1 MGIDYIDIGV
11 NLLMRPL
18 KRIYTKFLIAFNA
31 NINILINTSSSIEEA
46 NQSLELTKKYPSKI
60 YTTAGVHPHNASIAS
75 DQLEEL
81 IEVLQNDCMIAIG
94 ECGLIIAE
102 ILVQ

>member
-11 NLLMRPL
+11 NLLDEAFKKDLHEVLDR
-18 KRIYTKFLIAFNA
+18 AFNA

-60 YTTAGVHPHNASIAS
+60 YTTAGIRSRF
-75 DQLEEL
+75 
-81 IEVLQNDCMIAIG
+81 
-94 ECGLIIAE
+94 
-102 ILVQ
+102 